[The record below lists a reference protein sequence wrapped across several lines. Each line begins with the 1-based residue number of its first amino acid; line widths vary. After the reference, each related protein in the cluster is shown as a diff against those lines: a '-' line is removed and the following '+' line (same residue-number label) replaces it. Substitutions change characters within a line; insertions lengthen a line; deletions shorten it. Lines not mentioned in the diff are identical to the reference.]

1 MITIYKTMSAATK
14 DALSQADIIFN
25 RTNVALARSQRLI
38 QSWLPPKPEA
48 EQDSPANQ
56 DDDDDFLVPREKT
69 KDETEQEEEE
79 YRAFLEREVGQ
90 DLAEIIKV
98 EDGAGAV
105 DGVEGEG
112 DEEEE
117 EKPKKKK
124 KKSKKEIGTKAKSGK
139 SKQDEDQD
147 FLLKC
152 VCALSSL
159 IDVVA

>member
-1 MITIYKTMSAATK
+1 MQEQEQLREDTIAAFK
-14 DALSQADIIFN
+14 AA
-25 RTNVALARSQRLI
+25 V
-38 QSWLPPKPEA
+38 KGE
-48 EQDSPANQ
+48 

-69 KDETEQEEEE
+69 KDEIEREGEE
-79 YRAFLEREVGQ
+79 YRAFLEREVGH

-105 DGVEGEG
+105 DGVEGDV

-124 KKSKKEIGTKAKSGK
+124 KSKKEKGAKTKSGK

-147 FLLKC
+147 FLLKF
-152 VCALSSL
+152 VYALSSL